1 MNCESVLKI
10 CEADIRFLQQHW
22 ENLMREYN
30 AHPCAVENLFSYLT
44 RLYSARGRAYHN
56 LSHIRSL
63 LALSDSYRGR
73 IQNYPALCFAI
84 WFHDAVYNTRKRD
97 NEELSAEL
105 AAEKLSQFKIPV
117 ETIELVR
124 QMVLATK
131 EHRNHGFSED
141 INFFLDFDLSIL
153 GSEDQVYQSYSEA
166 IRKEYW
172 WVPTILYRQ
181 GRRKVLES
189 FLERESIYFTSEMAQ
204 KYEQQARRNIK
215 REIESL
221 F

>member
-1 MNCESVLKI
+1 MNCEPVLKI
-10 CEADIRFLQQHW
+10 CEADIKFLQLHW
-22 ENLMREYN
+22 ENLLREYN

-44 RLYSARGRAYHN
+44 RLYSARGRVYHN

-63 LALSDSYRGR
+63 LALSDSYRER
-73 IQNYPALCFAI
+73 IQNYSALCFAI
-84 WFHDAVYNTRKRD
+84 WFHDAVYNTRKQD

-105 AAEKLSQFKIPV
+105 AAEKLGQFKIPV

-131 EHRNHGFSED
+131 EHRNQGFSED
-141 INFFLDFDLSIL
+141 VKFFLDFDLSIL
-153 GSEDQVYQSYSEA
+153 GTEDHVYQSYSEA

-172 WVPTILYRQ
+172 WAPTILYRQ

-189 FLERESIYFTSEMAQ
+189 FLKRESIYLTTEMAQ
-204 KYEQQARRNIK
+204 EYEQRARINIK
-215 REIESL
+215 REIDSL
-221 F
+221 S

>member
-1 MNCESVLKI
+1 
-10 CEADIRFLQQHW
+10 
-22 ENLMREYN
+22 
-30 AHPCAVENLFSYLT
+30 
-44 RLYSARGRAYHN
+44 
-56 LSHIRSL
+56 
-63 LALSDSYRGR
+63 
-73 IQNYPALCFAI
+73 ALCFAI